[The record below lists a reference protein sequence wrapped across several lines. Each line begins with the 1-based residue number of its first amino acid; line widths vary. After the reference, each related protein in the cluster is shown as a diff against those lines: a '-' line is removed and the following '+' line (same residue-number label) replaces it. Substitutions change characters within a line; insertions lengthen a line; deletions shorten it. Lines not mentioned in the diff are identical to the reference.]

1 MNAKAQT
8 PATNAPTAK
17 DESKNTAIASNT
29 KAANNLKFMPMTSE
43 ETTEYNELKANFD
56 NLSDEQEARLVA
68 LKKKAKA
75 AKESKG
81 QYVLQLQNEIGQSG
95 LTISDLFKPSEVL
108 SAFPFKDLFT
118 AEELKA
124 AIMTTDYGIKDLFTQ
139 DKINALTGKTRK
151 SQAQGSSEGGTE
163 GTTASKGEQWIKMPG
178 TAPKYYKGQ
187 VYKKM
192 SKKQKERKDF
202 STALGPSLPKN
213 WLTNDTIE
221 ILMKEYATPE
231 AKALY
236 EAKDEEFMTEMNDLV
251 KAITT
256 HKDYIAAKGT
266 SGAGKQAA

>member
-17 DESKNTAIASNT
+17 DESKNTASAGTAPIGKIKFVPLTEAEENEYE
-29 KAANNLKFMPMTSE
+29 NLK
-43 ETTEYNELKANFD
+43 KDFD
-56 NLSDEQEARLVA
+56 NLDDKGEARLSE
-68 LKKKAKA
+68 LKKKVKA
-75 AKESKG
+75 ADSAKVQFVS
-81 QYVLQLQNEIGQSG
+81 QLKTE
-95 LTISDLFKPSEVL
+95 LTTAALAV
-108 SAFPFKDLFT
+108 KDLFT
-118 AEELKA
+118 KEDVLKSFSITELFSQTEIDAVATKQASGKA
-124 AIMTTDYGIKDLFTQ
+124 
-139 DKINALTGKTRK
+139 RK
-151 SQAQGSSEGGTE
+151 AQGEGASVDS
-163 GTTASKGEQWIKMPG
+163 TASKGEQWIKMPG

-231 AKALY
+231 AKTLY
-236 EAKDEEFMTEMNDLV
+236 EAKNEEFMTEMNDLV